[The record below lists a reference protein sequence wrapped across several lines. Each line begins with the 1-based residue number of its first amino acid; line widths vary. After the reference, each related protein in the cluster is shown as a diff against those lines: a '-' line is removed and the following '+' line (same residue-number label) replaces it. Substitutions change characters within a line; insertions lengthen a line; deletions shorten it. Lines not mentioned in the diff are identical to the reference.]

1 MDTSS
6 PNTSIRPEW
15 HRMIRRSRPVDRLI
29 ALQLCR
35 AAQNAQNG
43 GSFPHLLAASDA
55 ELSALLHLPPRHV
68 QRLRRGGSPLWH
80 VSGDSVRLFFHGAP
94 EAADASEVTPQ
105 TSGKRLAR
113 HRLYTRL
120 RATRQAGRRQLLPP
134 AAEYPAPQAD
144 EPMAADEDEL

>member
-1 MDTSS
+1 
-6 PNTSIRPEW
+6 
-15 HRMIRRSRPVDRLI
+15 MIRRSRPVDRLI
-29 ALQLCR
+29 AMQLCR
-35 AAQNAQNG
+35 AAQNAQNS

-55 ELSALLHLPPRHV
+55 ELSDFLSLPPRHV

-94 EAADASEVTPQ
+94 EATHASEVTPQ

-113 HRLYTRL
+113 HRHDAQRRAMRL
-120 RATRQAGRRQLLPP
+120 VRRRQLLLP

-144 EPMAADEDEL
+144 EPMAADEGEL

>member
-6 PNTSIRPEW
+6 PNTSVRPEW

-43 GSFPHLLAASDA
+43 GFFPNLLAASDA
-55 ELSALLHLPPRHV
+55 ELSTLLHLPPRHI
-68 QRLRRGGSPLWH
+68 QRLRRGGSPLWR
-80 VSGDSVRLFFHGAP
+80 VSGDSVQLFFHGAP
-94 EAADASEVTPQ
+94 EAADASEATPQ
-105 TSGKRLAR
+105 TSGKRMAR
-113 HRLYTRL
+113 HRHFARF
-120 RATRQAGRRQLLPP
+120 REMRRAGRRQLMPP

-144 EPMAADEDEL
+144 EPMAADEGEL